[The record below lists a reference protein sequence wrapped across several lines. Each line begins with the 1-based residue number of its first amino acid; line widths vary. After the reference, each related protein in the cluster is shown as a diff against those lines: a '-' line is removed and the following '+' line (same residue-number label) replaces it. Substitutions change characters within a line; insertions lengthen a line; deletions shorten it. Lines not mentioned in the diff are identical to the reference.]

1 MNDWMNRSHYIVMN
15 FWSDDMD
22 WNSCMMND
30 WSNMVDRVYV
40 MHWDFVVDYR
50 SDDVDWNLGMMHW
63 SYYLSER

>member
-1 MNDWMNRSHYIVMN
+1 MMN

-22 WNSCMMND
+22 WNFCMMND
-30 WSNMVDRVYV
+30 WSCMVDRVNV

-63 SYYLSER
+63 CY